1 MKERELIIEFFPIGN
16 SVKVSVMD
24 PETLTEVSIVGPR
37 AAPKTELQKTAIQKL
52 QYVLDKKTESTA
64 EPKKGPANT
73 KKGIIV

>member
-37 AAPKTELQKTAIQKL
+37 AAPKGELQKTAIRKL
-52 QYVLDKKTESTA
+52 QYVMDKKRESAT
-64 EPKKGPANT
+64 EPKTGSVGK